1 MYRND
6 FLLLKSK
13 NLIYSFNISSRL
25 KFTKPP
31 PERKQIRHRI
41 LCLLKHKSLIING
54 LQTNLHIRKPSYE
67 VFNSSKDV
75 LLEAK
80 VSHFPFIALTHF
92 HLQPICLLFQ
102 KRPIFVANI
111 HLFHSKG
118 DWLWVLNCYTLAAK
132 NIDFRGKNGTFSF
145 STAHHEGKRT
155 ACINISIAQKLHS
168 EQHFS
173 QKQ

>member
-6 FLLLKSK
+6 FLLLNSK
-13 NLIYSFNISSRL
+13 NFIYSFNISSRL

-31 PERKQIRHRI
+31 PERKQTHHRI
-41 LCLLKHKSLIING
+41 SRLLKHKSLIINR

-80 VSHFPFIALTHF
+80 VSHFPFIASTRF

-111 HLFHSKG
+111 NLFHSKS

-132 NIDFRGKNGTFSF
+132 NIDFRGKNDSFSF
-145 STAHHEGKRT
+145 SIAHHEGNRT